1 MTEDRPTLPPPPPL
15 PEELRERAT
24 EAAPAADTIADV
36 LGRIDELTA
45 ALTHMAASIGQLL
58 DIAQGN
64 RSSISELRAVSGAL
78 ASEQV
83 TAHEM
88 IRRLPCRA
96 DGQGCLVRRAMLLG
110 GAGRQGDGP

>member
-1 MTEDRPTLPPPPPL
+1 MSVELPPPPPI
-15 PEELRERAT
+15 PSELRDRPT
-24 EAAPAADTIADV
+24 EAAPAAESLSDV

-45 ALTHMAASIGQLL
+45 AVQHMAASVGQLL

-64 RSSISELRAVSGAL
+64 RESITELRAVSGAL

-83 TAHEM
+83 AAHEM

-96 DGQGCLVRRAMLLG
+96 DGQGCLVRRAMATG
-110 GAGRQGDGP
+110 KCSDGS